1 VQEAMMELLVLLVL
15 LVTLAKREN
24 PELLE
29 LQA

>member
-1 VQEAMMELLVLLVL
+1 VQEAMMELLVPLVL